1 MTSRLLR
8 RSLGSPTYEP
18 VQDELREATST
29 PLLALRNLEL
39 RASVLPLFRRDPDD
53 PAGALLQVVRVRL
66 RVSGGGRLTVALRDG
81 DGALVDETSW
91 DFAAGGAWVT
101 AVRDLWV
108 PEVRE
113 GEARRV
119 TVEVADTSGPVGS
132 GALTVT
138 PQRKWTVYVV
148 HHSHLDI
155 GYTDPQGIVL
165 RNHLEYLDSVLDLVA
180 ATSGDGWDD
189 DARFR
194 WNVESN
200 LPARRWLEARPEA
213 ARARMAEAARQG
225 RVEITAMPFQ
235 LHTEACSTE
244 ELQRMLRGV
253 IELRERYGIPVRSAM
268 HTDVPGATVGLIDA
282 LAAVGIPYLSAAH
295 NWAGRSVPYLVG
307 GQELTRPFWWRA
319 PSGNRLLVWHTDTPH
334 GIAYM
339 EGNLVGLAAGY
350 NLALDLVPAYLSALA
365 SRPWP
370 FGGKAFGWSGL
381 PEGAE
386 VTMRP
391 YPHDIVHLR
400 VQGSDAD
407 NAGPSL
413 IPASIVRAWNQ
424 AWAFPRLRMATNHDF
439 LAAAEERLGG
449 ALDEFEGDWTDWW
462 ADGLGSGAR
471 PLGYAR
477 RAQRDLRAAETLHAL
492 ADVRPPAENGD
503 GDGEMGVSVGAAVD
517 AAYDKLAL
525 FDEHSWGSANPW
537 TDGEEGVDSGAIQWA
552 RKASFAHDGADD
564 AADLLHAGVRRL
576 GATFAR
582 VAGALASIVVF
593 NPSSGEGAR
602 TDLAEV
608 WVPASVVDSSVPL
621 ALVDGRDGTPVPLLA
636 GPPETVP
643 FRPRGRR
650 LRFIATDLPPLGYA
664 RLDLVTGPVEA
675 HSEAERAAVSA
686 GLGAAGLGSAGA
698 AAIPVTNGVV
708 ALENEFYRVGYD
720 LTEGYI
726 ASVFDK
732 AAGRELVNQDAV
744 GGLNQ
749 YVRDRYATAPH
760 FNHLSGHVV
769 ANDLTLLGGRFT
781 GHGATV
787 VRAERTA
794 VGERLEVE
802 LHGDGTDWI
811 RTVVELPRGVRR
823 VDLTNRIAKVGGA
836 AKESVFFA
844 FPFAMQSPPA
854 AWELAGGVG
863 GSEVAHVPGSA
874 HYLQYLRHWVA
885 FEEAGMTLAWATL
898 EAPLVQFGNIHLP
911 YAPFPPTLDLP
922 HPEPATIWSWA
933 MNNIWDTNFPSEQ
946 RGETTFRYALTSAA
960 GEGTSA
966 RQLGPVAAAGLV
978 EPLVAVLI
986 GGPAPAAG
994 AGALDPS
1001 GGPAATVG
1009 TSRGGPGR
1017 GTVPPEPPAA
1027 APAAGSFVTV
1037 SDPLVQVTSLGRSRR
1052 GHALMVRLRSLAPEA
1067 VEATLRFPLLRPSRA
1082 FAGTLLEE
1090 GLAELAVDAGDGAV
1104 RVRLPACGTAAVAVD
1119 L

>member
-1 MTSRLLR
+1 
-8 RSLGSPTYEP
+8 
-18 VQDELREATST
+18 
-29 PLLALRNLEL
+29 
-39 RASVLPLFRRDPDD
+39 
-53 PAGALLQVVRVRL
+53 
-66 RVSGGGRLTVALRDG
+66 
-81 DGALVDETSW
+81 
-91 DFAAGGAWVT
+91 
-101 AVRDLWV
+101 
-108 PEVRE
+108 
-113 GEARRV
+113 
-119 TVEVADTSGPVGS
+119 
-132 GALTVT
+132 
-138 PQRKWTVYVV
+138 
-148 HHSHLDI
+148 
-155 GYTDPQGIVL
+155 
-165 RNHLEYLDSVLDLVA
+165 
-180 ATSGDGWDD
+180 
-189 DARFR
+189 
-194 WNVESN
+194 
-200 LPARRWLEARPEA
+200 
-213 ARARMAEAARQG
+213 
-225 RVEITAMPFQ
+225 
-235 LHTEACSTE
+235 
-244 ELQRMLRGV
+244 
-253 IELRERYGIPVRSAM
+253 SAM

-282 LAAVGIPYLSAAH
+282 LAAVGIRYLSAAH

-307 GQELTRPFWWRA
+307 GQALTRPFWWRA

-339 EGNLVGLAAGY
+339 EGNLAGLAAGY
-350 NLALDLVPAYLSALA
+350 DLALDLIPAYLSALA

-370 FGGKAFGWSGL
+370 YGGRAFGWSGL

-407 NAGPSL
+407 NAGPSV
-413 IPASIVRAWNQ
+413 IPASIVREWNQ
-424 AWAFPRLRMATNHDF
+424 TWAFPRLRMATNHDF
-439 LAAAEERLGG
+439 LAAAEERLGD

-477 RAQRDLRAAETLHAL
+477 RAQRNLQTAETLHAL
-492 ADVRPPAENGD
+492 ADVRPPAEEGD
-503 GDGEMGVSVGAAVD
+503 RVVGTTATTTVD
-517 AAYDKLAL
+517 ATYDKLAL

-564 AADLLHAGVRRL
+564 ALDLLHAGIRRF

-582 VAGALASIVVF
+582 SDGALASVVVF
-593 NPSSGEGAR
+593 NPSSASGPR

-608 WVPASVVDSSVPL
+608 WVPASVVDPAVPL
-621 ALVDGRDGTPVPLLA
+621 ALLDGRDGTPVPLLA

-650 LRFIATDLPPLGYA
+650 LRFVAKDLPPLGYA
-664 RLDLVTGPVEA
+664 RLDLVTGPAEA
-675 HSEAERAAVSA
+675 ASGTERAAVSA
-686 GLGAAGLGSAGA
+686 GLAAAGPGSAGA
-698 AAIPVTNGVV
+698 AAIAASNGVV
-708 ALENEFYRVGYD
+708 AIENEFYRVGYD
-720 LTEGYI
+720 LTEGFI

-732 AAGRELVNQDAV
+732 VAGRELVNQEAV

-760 FNHLSGHVV
+760 FNHLSGHVI
-769 ANDLTLLGGRFT
+769 ATDLTLLGGRFT

-787 VRAERTA
+787 VRAERTP

-823 VDLTNRIAKVGGA
+823 VDLTNRIAKIGGA

-844 FPFAMQSPPA
+844 FPFALRSPPA
-854 AWELAGGVG
+854 AWELAGGIG
-863 GSEVAHVPGSA
+863 GSDLPRVPGSA

-885 FEEAGMTLAWATL
+885 FEEPGLSLAWATL

-911 YAPFPPTLDLP
+911 YAPFPPSLDLP

-946 RGETTFRYALTSAA
+946 RGETTFRYALTSVEAIP
-960 GEGTSA
+960 A
-966 RQLGPVAAAGLV
+966 RELGPAAAAGLV
-978 EPLVAVLI
+978 EPPVAVLI

-994 AGALDPS
+994 AGARP
-1001 GGPAATVG
+1001 
-1009 TSRGGPGR
+1009 
-1017 GTVPPEPPAA
+1017 A
-1027 APAAGSFVTV
+1027 APAAGTFVTV
-1037 SDPLVQVTSLGRSRR
+1037 SDPLVEVTSLGRSRH
-1052 GHALMVRLRSLAPEA
+1052 GHALVVRLRSLAPET
-1067 VEATLRFPLLRPSRA
+1067 VEATLTFPLLQPSRA

-1090 GLAELAVDAGDGAV
+1090 GLAEVAVEAEDGAV
-1104 RVRLPACGTAAVAVD
+1104 RVRLPACGTAAVTLD

>member
-18 VQDELREATST
+18 AQDELREATST
-29 PLLALRNLEL
+29 PLVAVRGLEV
-39 RASVLPLFRRDPDD
+39 RAGALPLLRRDPD
-53 PAGALLQVVRVRL
+53 GGLRQVVRVRL
-66 RVSGGGRLTVALRDG
+66 HGPGGGRLTVAVRNG
-81 DGALVDETSW
+81 HGALVDEASCA
-91 DFAAGGAWVT
+91 FPAGDTWAT

-113 GEARRV
+113 GDARRV
-119 TVEVADTSGPVGS
+119 TVEVADASGPIGS

-165 RNHLEYLDSVLDLVA
+165 RNHLEYLDSVLDLVE
-180 ATSGDGWDD
+180 ATGGDGWDD

-213 ARARMAEAARQG
+213 ARARMAAAARDEL
-225 RVEITAMPFQ
+225 VEVTAMPFQ

-244 ELQRMLRGV
+244 ELQRMLRGA
-253 IELRERYGIPVRSAM
+253 IELRERWGIPVRSAM

-282 LAAVGIPYLSAAH
+282 LASVGIRYLSAAH

-307 GQELTRPFWWRA
+307 GQRLTRPFWWRA

-339 EGNLVGLAAGY
+339 EGNLAGLAAGY
-350 NLALDLVPAYLSALA
+350 DLALDLIPAYLSALA

-370 FGGKAFGWSGL
+370 YGGKAFGWSGL
-381 PEGAE
+381 PQGAE

-407 NAGPSL
+407 NAGPSV
-413 IPASIVRAWNQ
+413 IPASIVREWNRT
-424 AWAFPRLRMATNHDF
+424 WAFPRLRMATNHDF
-439 LAAAEERLGG
+439 LAAAE

-477 RAQRDLRAAETLHAL
+477 RAQRTLQTAETLHAL
-492 ADVRPPAENGD
+492 ADVRPPAED
-503 GDGEMGVSVGAAVD
+503 GDRAVGETASVTVD
-517 AAYDKLAL
+517 DTYDKLAL

-537 TDGEEGVDSGAIQWA
+537 NDGEEGVDSGAIQWA

-564 AADLLHAGVRRL
+564 ALDLLHAGVRRF

-582 VAGALASIVVF
+582 ADGALASIVVF
-593 NPSSGEGAR
+593 NPSSASGEGAR

-608 WVPASVVDSSVPL
+608 WVPASVVDPAVPL
-621 ALVDGRDGTPVPLLA
+621 ALVDGDGAAVPLLA

-650 LRFIATDLPPLGYA
+650 LRFVVKDLPPLGYA
-664 RLDLVTGPVEA
+664 RLDLLTGPVEA
-675 HSEAERAAVSA
+675 DADTERAAVPA
-686 GLGAAGLGSAGA
+686 GLVAAGLGSAGA
-698 AAIPVTNGVV
+698 AVDAEAIAVTNGMV
-708 ALENEFYRVGYD
+708 ALENEFYRVSYD
-720 LTEGYI
+720 LGEGFI

-732 AAGRELVNQDAV
+732 AAGRELVNQEAV
-744 GGLNQ
+744 AGLNQ
-749 YVRDRYATAPH
+749 YVRDRYGTAPH
-760 FNHLSGHVV
+760 FNHLSGHLT
-769 ANDLTLLGGRFT
+769 ATDLTLLGGRST
-781 GHGATV
+781 GHGASV
-787 VRAERTA
+787 VRAERTP

-823 VDLTNRIAKVGGA
+823 VDLTNRLAKLGGA

-844 FPFAMQSPPA
+844 FPFALSTPPA
-854 AWELAGGVG
+854 TWELAGGVG
-863 GSEVAHVPGSA
+863 GSEVPTVPGSA

-885 FEEAGMTLAWATL
+885 FEEPGLSLAWATL
-898 EAPLVQFGNIHLP
+898 EAPLVQFGNLHLP

-933 MNNIWDTNFPSEQ
+933 MNNLWDTNFPPEQ
-946 RGETTFRYALTSAA
+946 RGETTFRYALTSAQR
-960 GEGTSA
+960 TPA
-966 RQLGPVAAAGLV
+966 RQLGPLAAAGLV
-978 EPLVAVLI
+978 EPVVAILTA
-986 GGPAPAAG
+986 GPSAAAG
-994 AGALDPS
+994 
-1001 GGPAATVG
+1001 
-1009 TSRGGPGR
+1009 TS
-1017 GTVPPEPPAA
+1017 TPP
-1027 APAAGSFVTV
+1027 AGSFVTV
-1037 SDPLVQVTSLGRSRR
+1037 SDPLVQVSSLGRSRR
-1052 GHALMVRLRSLAPEA
+1052 GHTLAVRLRSLASEA
-1067 VEATLRFPLLRPSRA
+1067 VEATLSFPLLRPRRT

-1090 GLAELAVDAGDGAV
+1090 GLTEVPVDGGV
-1104 RVRLPACGTAAVAVD
+1104 RVRLPACGTVAVALD